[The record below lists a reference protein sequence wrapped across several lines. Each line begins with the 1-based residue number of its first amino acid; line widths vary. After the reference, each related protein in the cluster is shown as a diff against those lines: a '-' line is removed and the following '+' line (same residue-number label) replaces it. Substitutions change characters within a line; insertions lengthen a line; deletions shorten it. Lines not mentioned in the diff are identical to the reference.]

1 MGRLVA
7 ELCKVVASQEF
18 LKSLMEGFLTQT
30 HILKPEGDLI
40 LDRGSEELIIGVLE
54 YECYLLS

>member
-1 MGRLVA
+1 MA
-7 ELCKVVASQEF
+7 ELGKVVASQEF
-18 LKSLMEGFLTQT
+18 LKSLMEGSLTQAN
-30 HILKPEGDLI
+30 ILEPEGDLI

>member
-7 ELCKVVASQEF
+7 ELGKVVASQEF
-18 LKSLMEGFLTQT
+18 LKSLMEFFLSQA
-30 HILKPEGDLI
+30 HIPKPEGDLI
-40 LDRGSEELIIGVLE
+40 FDRGSEELIIGVLE

>member
-1 MGRLVA
+1 MA
-7 ELCKVVASQEF
+7 ELGKVVASQEF
-18 LKSLMEGFLTQT
+18 LKSLMEFFLTQT

>member
-1 MGRLVA
+1 MA
-7 ELCKVVASQEF
+7 ELGKVVASQEF

-40 LDRGSEELIIGVLE
+40 LDRGSEELVIGVLE

>member
-7 ELCKVVASQEF
+7 ELGKVVASQEF
-18 LKSLMEGFLTQT
+18 LKSLMEFFLTQT

-40 LDRGSEELIIGVLE
+40 LDRGSEELVIGVL
-54 YECYLLS
+54 

>member
-7 ELCKVVASQEF
+7 ELSKVVASQEI

-30 HILKPEGDLI
+30 NILKPEGDLI
-40 LDRGSEELIIGVLE
+40 LDRGSEELVIGVL
-54 YECYLLS
+54 